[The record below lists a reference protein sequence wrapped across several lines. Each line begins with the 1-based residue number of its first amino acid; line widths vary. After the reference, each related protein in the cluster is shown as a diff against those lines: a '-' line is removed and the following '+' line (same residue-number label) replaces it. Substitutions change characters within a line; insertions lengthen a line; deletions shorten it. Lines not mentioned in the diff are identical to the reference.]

1 MLADEEV
8 FASNCKTHSCARIST
23 YLATLSFYPSLKTTG
38 RHLEKRAKER
48 ILRYVTGFRAK
59 REYRVT
65 IKCVIFVQAV
75 ARGHMCR
82 RDFLRWKRNSKRP
95 FSLRLQ
101 AGKCMSAV
109 GVGQETRA
117 IVLITDCSMRRQLH
131 RFDSNPV
138 SYSNRDRGPHGRRC
152 ADGAYWNEEFL
163 VPGTTQDIQLFI
175 TVVRSDDVF
184 LGQAHRSMRESDFL
198 LRTSPETTKV
208 ELHLGD
214 LVVSYF
220 HIGFRYASKII
231 DSFPY
236 LIFFLL
242 SLWNFEVDPKQ
253 IGTKFTHQKEM
264 RVLDGLVPAGVIS
277 MEISVPN
284 SLYSI
289 CNALTG
295 PHIDVMRQV
304 VSGAPIETAQG
315 RRGKW
320 WGCVASGCL
329 RLYRSHDESTPSQ
342 EFRLRRIDAMEL
354 KGGSTPGFVIT
365 LPDKRRWTFEVH
377 SNAAARRWLYAIEQ
391 WKCPR
396 GLPPLALAEVH
407 LLSSFIAS
415 SSVRRRPVTKTTN
428 LSTDKVV
435 DTAALRIGAVRMWL
449 AAIYDQNF

>member
-1 MLADEEV
+1 
-8 FASNCKTHSCARIST
+8 
-23 YLATLSFYPSLKTTG
+23 
-38 RHLEKRAKER
+38 
-48 ILRYVTGFRAK
+48 
-59 REYRVT
+59 
-65 IKCVIFVQAV
+65 
-75 ARGHMCR
+75 
-82 RDFLRWKRNSKRP
+82 
-95 FSLRLQ
+95 
-101 AGKCMSAV
+101 MSAV

-117 IVLITDCSMRRQLH
+117 IVLITDRSMRRQLH

-214 LVVSYF
+214 LV
-220 HIGFRYASKII
+220 
-231 DSFPY
+231 
-236 LIFFLL
+236 
-242 SLWNFEVDPKQ
+242 VDPKQ